1 MKLKTYVNIF
11 CLWAAALFIG
21 SCSSAKMG
29 STKSNS
35 ENVPAAKT
43 VVIDDVRKRQAEE
56 KLIEAKKMDILGDAP
71 AALNLYKECI
81 RLDPDN
87 DAAYYDAAVIL
98 FNQKQYEDALGYVT
112 EAVKID
118 PNNSWYLDLY
128 GTLLGG
134 IGNYKE
140 AIRVYQQMVQLDP
153 ENTDAWFNWAFFLDQ
168 NKQTDE
174 AIAVFNQIEAKFGVN
189 EDISLEKQRL
199 WLKLG
204 KVDKAAGELRQL
216 IATYPEEPKYY
227 SLLVDLYMS
236 NKMEDK
242 AYEVLQEMI
251 AADPNNPRA
260 NLVMADYYRKKG
272 DEAKSFEA
280 LKRAYASPDLDAA
293 VKISLLASFLPY
305 LQEDAIKRAE
315 AVELGRLLVNV
326 HPADPRAHA
335 LFGDILYQDD
345 QTEQAMDEY
354 KKSLSLDDS
363 KFVVW
368 QQVMLLY
375 DREQNYDSLLALSE
389 RSLELFP
396 DQNMAYYFNGYANM
410 QLKKY
415 KDAIASLGKAVE
427 IGSEDKLFIA
437 QMYSSMG
444 DAFYNLKNDAASD
457 SCYEQALVFDPQN
470 AYVLNNYSYY
480 LSLRGVRLDEAKKM
494 AARANSIAPNT
505 AAYEDTYGWVL
516 YQLGDYAGA
525 KEWIE
530 KSLKNAASTDGTVLE
545 HYGDVLYKLGDT
557 NGAVEYWMKA
567 KEQNVDSDTID
578 KKIAGKK
585 LYD

>member
-1 MKLKTYVNIF
+1 
-11 CLWAAALFIG
+11 
-21 SCSSAKMG
+21 
-29 STKSNS
+29 
-35 ENVPAAKT
+35 
-43 VVIDDVRKRQAEE
+43 
-56 KLIEAKKMDILGDAP
+56 
-71 AALNLYKECI
+71 
-81 RLDPDN
+81 
-87 DAAYYDAAVIL
+87 
-98 FNQKQYEDALGYVT
+98 
-112 EAVKID
+112 
-118 PNNSWYLDLY
+118 
-128 GTLLGG
+128 
-134 IGNYKE
+134 
-140 AIRVYQQMVQLDP
+140 
-153 ENTDAWFNWAFFLDQ
+153 
-168 NKQTDE
+168 
-174 AIAVFNQIEAKFGVN
+174 
-189 EDISLEKQRL
+189 
-199 WLKLG
+199 
-204 KVDKAAGELRQL
+204 
-216 IATYPEEPKYY
+216 
-227 SLLVDLYMS
+227 
-236 NKMEDK
+236 
-242 AYEVLQEMI
+242 
-251 AADPNNPRA
+251 
-260 NLVMADYYRKKG
+260 MADYYRKKG

-280 LKRAYASPDLDAA
+280 LKRAFASPDLDAA
-293 VKISLLASFLPY
+293 VKISLLASFLPF

-375 DREQNYDSLLALSE
+375 DREQNYDSLLAISE

-494 AARANSIAPNT
+494 AARANSIAPVSYT
-505 AAYEDTYGWVL
+505 HLTL
-516 YQLGDYAGA
+516 P
-525 KEWIE
+525 
-530 KSLKNAASTDGTVLE
+530 
-545 HYGDVLYKLGDT
+545 T
-557 NGAVEYWMKA
+557 NREV
-567 KEQNVDSDTID
+567 
-578 KKIAGKK
+578 
-585 LYD
+585 

>member
-1 MKLKTYVNIF
+1 MKLKTYVTIF
-11 CLWAAALFIG
+11 WLWSALFVVG
-21 SCSSAKMG
+21 SCSPAKMG
-29 STKSNS
+29 STKRNA
-35 ENVPAAKT
+35 ENGPVVKT
-43 VVIDDVRKRQAEE
+43 AEIDDVRKRQAEE
-56 KLIEAKKMDILGDAP
+56 KLIEAKKMDILGDEP

-98 FNQKQYEDALGYVT
+98 FNQKHYEDALGYVS

-118 PNNSWYLDLY
+118 PENTWYLDLY

-189 EDISLEKQRL
+189 EDISLEKERL

-204 KVDKAAGELRQL
+204 KVDKAAGELKQL
-216 IATYPEEPKYY
+216 IAAYPEEPKYY
-227 SLLVDLYMS
+227 SRLVDLYMS

-242 AYEVLQEMI
+242 AFEVLQEMI
-251 AADPNNPRA
+251 AADPDNPRA

-272 DEAKSFEA
+272 DDAKSFDA
-280 LKRAYASPDLDAA
+280 LKRAFASPELEAA

-305 LQEDAIKRAE
+305 LQSDEVKRKE
-315 AVELGRLLVNV
+315 SVELGSLLVNV
-326 HPADPRAHA
+326 HPSDPRAHA
-335 LFGDILYQDD
+335 LYGDILYQDD
-345 QTEQAMDEY
+345 QTERAMDEY

-363 KFVVW
+363 RFAVW

-375 DREQNYDSLLALSE
+375 DREQQYDSLLALSE
-389 RSLELFP
+389 RALELFP

-415 KDAIASLGKAVE
+415 QEAIASLGKAVE

-457 SCYEQALVFDPQN
+457 SCYEQALVFDPRN

-480 LSLRGVRLDEAKKM
+480 LSLRGVRLEEAKRM
-494 AARANSIAPNT
+494 AALANSIAPNT

-516 YQLGDYAGA
+516 FQLGDYTGA

-530 KSLKNAASTDGTVLE
+530 KSLKNAGATDGTVLE

-567 KEQNVDSDTID
+567 KELHVESDAID
-578 KKIAGKK
+578 KKIADRKF
-585 LYD
+585 YD

>member
-1 MKLKTYVNIF
+1 MRIKTSLSLLLLLAWSVLSI
-11 CLWAAALFIG
+11 
-21 SCSSAKMG
+21 SCSSTRNASVKG
-29 STKSNS
+29 GP
-35 ENVPAAKT
+35 ENATTAKT
-43 VVIDDVRKRQAEE
+43 VVVDEARQRAAEE
-56 KLIEAKKMDILGDAP
+56 KLIEGKKMDILGDAP
-71 AALNLYKECI
+71 AALSLYKECI
-81 RLDPDN
+81 RIDPGN
-87 DAAYYDAAVIL
+87 DAAFYNAAVLL
-98 FNQKQYEDALGYVT
+98 FNMKEYEAALDYVA

-118 PNNSWYLDLY
+118 PANIWYLDLY

-134 IGNYKE
+134 IGNYKD
-140 AIRVYQQMVQLDP
+140 AIVVYQRLVQLDP

-168 NKQTDE
+168 NKQTE
-174 AIAVFNQIEAKFGVN
+174 AAIEVFNKIEAKFGIN

-204 KVDKAAGELRQL
+204 KLDKAAAELKQL
-216 IATYPEEPKYY
+216 IAAFPDEPKYY

-242 AYEVLQEMI
+242 AFDVLQEMI
-251 AADPNNPRA
+251 AIDPDNARA

-280 LKRAYASPDLDAA
+280 LKRAFASPDLEAS
-293 VKISLLASFLPY
+293 VKISLLASFLP
-305 LQEDAIKRAE
+305 LMQTDAVKKAE
-315 AVELGRLLVNV
+315 AVELGAILAER
-326 HPADPRAHA
+326 HPDDPRAHA
-335 LFGDILYQDD
+335 LHGDILYQND
-345 QTEQAMDEY
+345 QADLAMDAY
-354 KKSLSLDDS
+354 RKSLSLDNS

-368 QQVMLLY
+368 QQVMFLY
-375 DREQNYDSLLALSE
+375 DREQQYDSLLVMSE
-389 RSLELFP
+389 RALELFP

-415 KDAIASLGKAVE
+415 KAAIAALGKAVE

-444 DAFYNLKNDAASD
+444 DAYYYLKDHTASD
-457 SCYEQALVFDPQN
+457 SCYEMALVFDPQN

-480 LSLRGVRLDEAKKM
+480 LSLRGVRLDEAKSM
-494 AARANSIAPNT
+494 AERANFIAPNT

-516 YQLGDYAGA
+516 YQLGHYEEARI
-525 KEWIE
+525 WIE
-530 KSLKNAASTDGTVLE
+530 KSLKNGASSDGTVLE
-545 HYGDVLYKLGDT
+545 HYGDVLYKLGDA

-567 KEQNVDSDTID
+567 KEQQVESDTID
-578 KKIAGKK
+578 KKIAGRK